1 MGKLTYMCEISQ
13 VCGAGGGGYPWLS
26 PPSPQLM
33 QKHTVC
39 GQDTPQGP
47 LIHLELLPDVL
58 QRHLGL
64 PELNSSSLGVLRKV
78 RSFRFHCQ
86 LWSDFRSVVRSTISP
101 LRQKVFV
108 WGWWNLVSSI
118 QRRGPTQRKKLQ
130 GAVIPRGD
138 AIITY
143 TPDRTFGAYC
153 TQIQEERNNGRKK
166 YKREKTLT
174 NKVNIL
180 IKG

>member
-1 MGKLTYMCEISQ
+1 M
-13 VCGAGGGGYPWLS
+13 
-26 PPSPQLM
+26 
-33 QKHTVC
+33 
-39 GQDTPQGP
+39 
-47 LIHLELLPDVL
+47 
-58 QRHLGL
+58 
-64 PELNSSSLGVLRKV
+64 
-78 RSFRFHCQ
+78 
-86 LWSDFRSVVRSTISP
+86 
-101 LRQKVFV
+101 
-108 WGWWNLVSSI
+108 VSSI
-118 QRRGPTQRKKLQ
+118 QRRRPTQRKKLQ
-130 GAVIPRGD
+130 GAVIPRSD